1 MSFWG
6 GVWDA
11 IKQLF
16 NNIVR
21 IFKRIVKGILNFS
34 KHVVHWFKLLNLNP
48 ATQTP
53 FIMDAKNL
61 TNMISNAP
69 RVDCGIFAGV
79 YDERTEAISECEI
92 IEADSLDTNTRSVL
106 RKANDGIVVLT

>member
-34 KHVVHWFKLLNLNP
+34 KHE
-48 ATQTP
+48 TG
-53 FIMDAKNL
+53 
-61 TNMISNAP
+61 IS
-69 RVDCGIFAGV
+69 
-79 YDERTEAISECEI
+79 
-92 IEADSLDTNTRSVL
+92 
-106 RKANDGIVVLT
+106 